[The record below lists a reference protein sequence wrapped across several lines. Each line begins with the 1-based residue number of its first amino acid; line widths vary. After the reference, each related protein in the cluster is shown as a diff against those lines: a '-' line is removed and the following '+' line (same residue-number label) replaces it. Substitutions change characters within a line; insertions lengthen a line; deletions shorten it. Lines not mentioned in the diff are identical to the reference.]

1 MDIRII
7 NETKNGRVFTCPDC
21 DKIHIEFN
29 NLVFNFNEQEYK
41 HFCNYVKA
49 LNGQFWEYLNI
60 NTHYKRKFFIPLGHK
75 NFTLLF
81 SNSELSE
88 LKELFNKNRTRKQRV
103 VNMSNYFVS
112 DN

>member
-1 MDIRII
+1 MDIKII

-21 DKIHIEFN
+21 DKLHIEFN
-29 NLVFNFNEQEYK
+29 NLVFNFNEREYT
-41 HFCNYVKA
+41 HFSNYIKS
-49 LNGQFWEYLNI
+49 LNGQFWEYLNL
-60 NTHYKRKFFIPLGHK
+60 NTYYKRKIFIPLGHK

-81 SNSELSE
+81 NNSELTEIQE
-88 LKELFNKNRTRKQRV
+88 LVGRKNGKKQRV